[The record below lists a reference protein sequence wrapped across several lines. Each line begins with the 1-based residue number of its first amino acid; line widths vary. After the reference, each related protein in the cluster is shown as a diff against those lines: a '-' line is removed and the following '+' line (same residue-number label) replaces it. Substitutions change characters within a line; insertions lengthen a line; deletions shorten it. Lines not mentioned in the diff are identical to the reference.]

1 MEKAELTKIL
11 ALHRKWLN
19 DEEGGER
26 ASLSNANLSG
36 ANLRDANLSCAVLHG
51 ANFFDAN
58 LCGANFFDANLCGA
72 NLSGAKS
79 FDADLHCAGLLG
91 ADLRGAGLLGADLRG
106 AGLLGADLR
115 GADLRGADL
124 SGADLRDADLSGANL
139 RGAKLFDT
147 DLRGAKLTDVTTNE
161 ITIGF
166 YPQCPEEGSFIAYKK
181 ARLDKIV
188 VLKIPED
195 AKRSS
200 ATTFKCRCDK
210 AEVLRIENLDGS
222 ISDLKEVSSA
232 YNNDFVYRVGETV
245 FADSFD
251 ENRWNECSNGIH
263 FFISRELARKYK
275 T

>member
-58 LCGANFFDANLCGA
+58 LCGAN
-72 NLSGAKS
+72 LSGAKS
-79 FDADLHCAGLLG
+79 FDADLHC
-91 ADLRGAGLLGADLRG
+91 AGLLGADLRG